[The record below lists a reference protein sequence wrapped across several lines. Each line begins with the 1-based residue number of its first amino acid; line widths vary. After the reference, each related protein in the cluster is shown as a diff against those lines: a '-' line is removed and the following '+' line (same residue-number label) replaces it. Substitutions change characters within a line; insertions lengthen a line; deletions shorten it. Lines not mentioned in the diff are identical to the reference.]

1 MLRKLKG
8 RSLTELRVR
17 GGQAAACLAE
27 RSGVSPQA
35 RLPTDAAFLRLFDP
49 ALYGKGAGA
58 SAAGLLEH
66 FRARPT
72 ANFFAAFDAPAET
85 RALLRS
91 RFGGRAGEALV
102 ERAERIVANRFS
114 LLGLHDL
121 DFGDPIDWQL
131 EPVSG
136 KRSPLEHWSRIDYL
150 DAAVAGDKKI
160 TWELNRQQYFQ
171 VLGRAYWHTGDERYA
186 ETFARHLTQWTEANP
201 PKLGINWASSL
212 EVAFRAISWLWSLHF
227 FKDSP
232 HLSPA
237 LYLRALKFLH
247 AHARHLETYLST
259 YFSPNTHL
267 TGEALG
273 LFYLGT
279 QLPEMRAAARWR
291 ETGASILLRQLER
304 HVRPDGVYF
313 EQSSYYHRYTTD
325 FYIHFL
331 LLLKRSS
338 AARETLLEEKLT
350 ALLDHLM
357 HLTLPDGTTPLFG
370 DDDGGR
376 LAWLDERPADDFRA
390 TLATGASLFKRADYK
405 FVAHAPTEE
414 TLWLAGARGLRD
426 FDELAACAPAAAS
439 RAFPDGGYYV
449 MRDGWTAESNCLL
462 IDCGPHGSL
471 NGAHAHADA
480 LSLVAAAAHGRTLL
494 VDSGTYTYT
503 GSPARRDEFRATNA
517 HNTLTVDGESSS
529 VAESAFRWRG
539 AARAACRAWL
549 SQPRFDLFEGEH
561 DGYLRLSAP
570 ATHARGVLFL
580 KGDYWIVRDRVE
592 SDGAHDYALHFHFAP
607 HANPEIEN
615 KQETTFVREGEGD
628 TVGLMLFTFAREG
641 AWHRHDELVSNCYA
655 SAVRAPV
662 CTFAFSGKREE
673 VITLLMPRAARAGQ
687 VTAREIEAVGGRA
700 FELTDGERRDCLL
713 LRACDAPSVE
723 TARFASSFD
732 WTWLRFRG
740 DDGEPQELI
749 AIDGRTLRLDG
760 REVISAA
767 AHVGYLAARREGS
780 EWRVESDA
788 GENVFVAQHGAEG
801 LFDGGARPDAPPPH
815 DDEQRGEG
823 LLVSSGE

>member
-1 MLRKLKG
+1 MIKVLRKLKG
-8 RSLTELRVR
+8 RSLTELRLR

-27 RSGVSPQA
+27 RAGVSPQG
-35 RLPTDAAFLRLFDP
+35 RIPSDAAFFRLLD
-49 ALYGKGAGA
+49 AASSGGAGM
-58 SAAGLLEH
+58 SAASLLKH
-66 FRARPT
+66 FRARPA
-72 ANFFAAFDAPAET
+72 ANFFAAFDAPDET
-85 RALLRS
+85 RALLQS
-91 RFGGRAGEALV
+91 RFGGRAREVLI
-102 ERAERIVANRFS
+102 ERAERIVASRFS

-121 DFGDPIDWQL
+121 DFGDPIDWLL

-136 KRSPLEHWSRIDYL
+136 KRSPLVHWSRINYL
-150 DAAVAGDKKI
+150 DAEVAGDKKI

-186 ETFARHLTQWTEANP
+186 ETFARHLNNWTEANP

-212 EVAFRAISWLWSLHF
+212 EVAFRSISWLWSLHF

-279 QLPEMRAAARWR
+279 QLPEFRAAARWR
-291 ETGASILLRQLER
+291 ETGANILLRQLER

-331 LLLKRSS
+331 LLLK
-338 AARETLLEEKLT
+338 ANGAPREAVVEEKLT

-405 FVAHAPTEE
+405 FVAADATEE
-414 TLWLAGARGLRD
+414 TLWLAGARGLRE
-426 FDELAACAPAAAS
+426 FDELAAAPPVEVS
-439 RAFPDGGYYV
+439 RAFTDGGYYV
-449 MRDGWTAESNCLL
+449 MRDGWTTESNCLL
-462 IDCGPHGSL
+462 IDCGPHGVL
-471 NGAHAHADA
+471 NGAHGHADA
-480 LSLVAAAAHGRTLL
+480 LSLIAVAARGRTML

-503 GSPARRDEFRATNA
+503 GSPALRDEFRATAA
-517 HNTLTVDGESSS
+517 HNTLTVDGQSSS
-529 VAESAFRWRG
+529 VAESAFRWRQM
-539 AARAACRAWL
+539 ARAACRMWL
-549 SQPRFDLFEGEH
+549 SRPRFDLFEGEH
-561 DGYLRLSAP
+561 DGYMRLPAP
-570 ATHARGVLFL
+570 TRHTRSVLFL
-580 KGDYWIVRDRVE
+580 KGDYWIVRDRAE
-592 SDGAHDYALHFHFAP
+592 TDGAHDYALHFHFAP
-607 HANPEIEN
+607 RSNPSIETE
-615 KQETTFVREGEGD
+615 QATTFVREGAGETHD
-628 TVGLMLFTFAREG
+628 LALLTFARAG
-641 AWHRHDELVSNCYA
+641 AWHRHDELVSACYG

-662 CTFAFSGKREE
+662 CTFSFSGKAEE
-673 VITLLMPRAARAGQ
+673 TVTFLLPRAARAGQ
-687 VTAREIEAVGGRA
+687 ASAREIEAVGGRA
-700 FELTDGERRDCLL
+700 FELTDGETRDCLL
-713 LRACDAPSVE
+713 LRAGDAPTVE
-723 TARFASSFD
+723 TARFASSFS
-732 WTWLRFRG
+732 WTWLRFG
-740 DDGEPQELI
+740 DDDSEPQELI
-749 AIDGRTLRLDG
+749 AIDGQTLRVDG
-760 REVISAA
+760 RELLRSDAP
-767 AHVGYLAARREGS
+767 VGYLAARREGKRWS
-780 EWRVESDA
+780 VETDA
-788 GENVFVAQHGAEG
+788 GENLFLASLDADSLFVSGAT
-801 LFDGGARPDAPPPH
+801 PH